1 MVNHNTFSDELFR
14 AFFDIPVVHY
24 SDEIVSNLPANER
37 MKWDQFLLAKQEL
50 EEAGIIVVI
59 VPLSMD
65 KRQNIWWTDYATSYV
80 DRFNLNPDDAP
91 ELDVILKIND
101 NQKLIQRHEIWID
114 HMGIT
119 RKTKKILLSIL
130 NKYEWFKWNGKQNK
144 RMQILLY

>member
-1 MVNHNTFSDELFR
+1 
-14 AFFDIPVVHY
+14 
-24 SDEIVSNLPANER
+24 